1 MTLTIT
7 GYEKAKCSSRI
18 RERPGCTLIPRRVK
32 GPVLL
37 QNSSVEN
44 PSATV
49 GIMNGISAKA
59 SIMFLHFEFPLAM
72 NQAIGSANNRSSVA
86 TLKEM
91 ANELNIANLALAKRV
106 GSKMT

>member
-18 RERPGCTLIPRRVK
+18 RKSPGCILMLKRVK

-37 QNSSVEN
+37 QNISVEN
-44 PSATV
+44 PRATV

-59 SIMFLHFEFPLAM
+59 SIMYLHFEFPFAI
-72 NQAIGSANNRSSVA
+72 NQAIGSAKIKSSVA
-86 TLKEM
+86 TLKAM
-91 ANELNIANLALAKRV
+91 ANELNIADLALAKRA
-106 GSKMT
+106 GSEMT